1 MCTLHIQQALY
12 TVVQAHAV
20 AAAGSTSVSYRAISS
35 HCMHESFLLCIC
47 STVRHFICC
56 CIKSPLSAYS
66 PEWFLMHYSR
76 NHECTEFLI
85 IALCVYAVYNVHNSI
100 RHGFDFNSLDF
111 NGKMK
116 CLHRVLMQISMKIH
130 RTAANRSIFQQLS
143 STSFLNHVP

>member
-1 MCTLHIQQALY
+1 MCTDLQIHNSTCLFW
-12 TVVQAHAV
+12 
-20 AAAGSTSVSYRAISS
+20 TSVHGTDSLRHIS
-35 HCMHESFLLCIC
+35 HC

-116 CLHRVLMQISMKIH
+116 CLHRVLMQSSMKIH
-130 RTAANRSIFQQLS
+130 RTAANQNIFQQLS
-143 STSFLNHVP
+143 SISFHVH